1 MKYEEYENRITE
13 VLKNPDTAL
22 VEIKGVFEELKKDLT
37 TLETLT
43 VANADYEKRVKD
55 LQDTNMKLFLSQGT
69 KIDDSAD
76 PEEEP
81 REGEAVI
88 DEFLELVEESEENN
102 G

>member
-69 KIDDSAD
+69 KIEDTTD
-76 PEEEP
+76 PEEP
-81 REGEAVI
+81 KQGEEVLN
-88 DEFLELVEESEENN
+88 EFLELVEESEEE
-102 G
+102 